1 MVDLGPQLR
10 SWADQVWVQIQE
22 TPIGDP
28 DAVPGTSLTLPHS
41 SLGQLCKVETVS
53 IPEKLG
59 T

>member
-1 MVDLGPQLR
+1 M
-10 SWADQVWVQIQE
+10 QIR

-41 SLGQLCKVETVS
+41 SLRQLHQAEIVS
-53 IPEKLG
+53 YIPEKLG